1 MLFFYISSFFYSYFS
16 IIGVYVVF
24 MPKILQNLGYS
35 ALEIGIVFAMA
46 PLMRFFV
53 PFIFLKH
60 IRLSK
65 QVFYTALLTLFLSA
79 GSFYITIHSFFFLV
93 ISNLIL
99 GACLGLILPYVETYA
114 MGYLQ
119 KEKFGKSRLF
129 GSIGF
134 MLIGIILARHLDN
147 YLVGIHYFFA
157 AVSVTC
163 LFGFLLTCK
172 NKDFQNESI
181 DEEKF
186 DLKKVVFLWISIFL
200 MQVSFGAFYNFFT
213 IYETSHG
220 VSLEITSYLWAFG
233 VICEILFFYFQAPLL
248 QYNLLNIVKV
258 ATIFACLRWL
268 LLFLFPDSL
277 FISFFSQSFHAITFA
292 LHHTAAISLLYS
304 IYQNKKLAA
313 QFYYGFSFG
322 LGGFLGAL
330 LSGYFYGK
338 YLFLYASIV
347 ALLAFFALFGQK
359 NYGAKTKFLK

>member
-1 MLFFYISSFFYSYFS
+1 
-16 IIGVYVVF
+16 
-24 MPKILQNLGYS
+24 MPKILQNIGYS
-35 ALEIGIVFAMA
+35 PLEIGAVFAMS
-46 PLMRFFV
+46 PLMRFFI

-60 IRLSK
+60 IKLTK
-65 QVFYTALLTLFLSA
+65 KVFHIALLGLFLSA
-79 GSFYITIHSFFFLV
+79 LSFYITIHSFSFFLL
-93 ISNLIL
+93 SNLVL
-99 GACLGLILPYVETYA
+99 GSCLGLILPYMETYA

-134 MLIGIILARHLDN
+134 MLIGIVLARHLEN
-147 YLVGIHYFFA
+147 YLVGIHYFFT
-157 AVSVTC
+157 AVSVTA
-163 LFGFLLTCK
+163 LFGLLVTCK
-172 NKDFQNESI
+172 NKDFQKESL

-186 DLKKVVFLWISIFL
+186 DLTKVVFLWISLFL

-213 IYETSHG
+213 IYETGHG

-248 QYNLLNIVKV
+248 QYNLLNIVKI
-258 ATIFACLRWL
+258 ATLFACLRWL
-268 LLFLFPDSL
+268 LLFFFPDSL
-277 FISFFSQSFHAITFA
+277 FISFFAQSFHAITFA

-330 LSGYFYGK
+330 LAGYFYGK

-347 ALLAFFALFGQK
+347 ALLSFFALFGQK
-359 NYGAKTKFLK
+359 ITGLKQNS